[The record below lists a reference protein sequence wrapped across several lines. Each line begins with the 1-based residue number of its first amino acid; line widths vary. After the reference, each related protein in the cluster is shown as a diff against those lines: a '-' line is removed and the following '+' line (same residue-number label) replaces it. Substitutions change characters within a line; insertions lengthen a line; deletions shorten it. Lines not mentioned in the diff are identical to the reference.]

1 METNIDS
8 LRASLNS
15 QELGERMRALT
26 ESRKL
31 EIADRF
37 ELVNIASSD
46 RNARI
51 RYDAVSQM
59 ATVGTHDLAASL
71 VVLRD
76 RLLHDP
82 EIDVKAAAADSIGA
96 LKLTA
101 AFDDLQNAYQGT
113 NDWMMQFSI
122 IAALGELGD
131 VRAFELLVDVL
142 TNNSNDLIQIAA
154 IGALGELGDPRGLD
168 LLLPL
173 VDNPD
178 WQVRHRVAQALSNI
192 GTVEAIAVLQKL
204 VTDPAEQVAGIAKLL
219 LNS

>member
-1 METNIDS
+1 METNVDS

-59 ATVGTHDLAASL
+59 ATVGIHDLAASL
-71 VVLRD
+71 TVLRD

-82 EIDVKAAAADSIGA
+82 EIDVKAAAADAIGA
-96 LKLTA
+96 LKLTS